1 LENTILGDQILN
13 DDEYIEGIYVN
24 KSLTC
29 PETFNMRVP
38 SGLMAVEIIF
48 DEDCL
53 EWKTPDKSNPIESL
67 LRKHPL
73 QYQRQPRLRVSLD
86 NSRLSTV

>member
-1 LENTILGDQILN
+1 VDKGC
-13 DDEYIEGIYVN
+13 
-24 KSLTC
+24 SC

-48 DEDCL
+48 EEDYL

-73 QYQRQPRLRVSLD
+73 KYQRQPRLRVTLKSSLLGD
-86 NSRLSTV
+86 IKCV